1 MWFRD
6 GESLLEK
13 KDNCANNLK
22 KSYTIDFNKKI
33 AFGFSIFTKFAYGDF
48 ENTIDFHKCPDLFRN
63 FSENLKK
70 TSAKND

>member
-1 MWFRD
+1 M
-6 GESLLEK
+6 LEK

-22 KSYTIDFNKKI
+22 KSYTIDFTKKT